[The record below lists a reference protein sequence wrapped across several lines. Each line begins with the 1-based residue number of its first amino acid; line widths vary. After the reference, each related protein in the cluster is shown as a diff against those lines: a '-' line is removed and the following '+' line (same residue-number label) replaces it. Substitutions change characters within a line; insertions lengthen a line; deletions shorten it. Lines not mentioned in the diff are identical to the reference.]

1 MGIGRLIGMEVPNA
15 IRSLLMERS
24 SDEFSGRNID
34 ARRIGDE
41 CRITFSLYSLS
52 IRSCSLVSAYRVS
65 L

>member
-34 ARRIGDE
+34 AR
-41 CRITFSLYSLS
+41 
-52 IRSCSLVSAYRVS
+52 
-65 L
+65 